1 MGRFTLDYSN
11 CVFAQLQIWIFYRV
25 SKIISLMLH
34 VWNIYQHL
42 PSFTIIYPINEP
54 NVGKYTI
61 HGASGYIQPL
71 KMIEPCNPVG
81 FTKTVL
87 FFIAIAEVWNNSC
100 DRCNLCQ
107 IPTTTVQMRSWSW
120 SPMENTFLGEDLG
133 RFGSVKN
140 PGFAGSG
147 SVSPLDVPINGTSRI
162 WIYFYGRS
170 RRFLL
175 WEILTIFTWMSL
187 VSLDELTR
195 VPWPCRVTGLGIW
208 GSEHQRA
215 HPNCEPHG
223 SGHLLLDV
231 GPMFSLCNS
240 SLFHTHWL
248 FFSHL
253 YIPK

>member
-1 MGRFTLDYSN
+1 MEY
-11 CVFAQLQIWIFYRV
+11 
-25 SKIISLMLH
+25 
-34 VWNIYQHL
+34 L
-42 PSFTIIYPINEP
+42 PTFTIIYPINEP

-71 KMIEPCNPVG
+71 KMIEPCNPIG
-81 FTKTVL
+81 FAKTAL
-87 FFIAIAEVWNNSC
+87 FFIREKRFVAC

-140 PGFAGSG
+140 PVFFFWSQNRWF
-147 SVSPLDVPINGTSRI
+147 LDVPINGTSRI

-170 RRFLL
+170 KGRFLL
-175 WEILTIFTWMSL
+175 WEILTIFIWMSL

-195 VPWPCRVTGLGIW
+195 VPRPCRVTGLGIW

-231 GPMFSLCNS
+231 GPVFSLCNS